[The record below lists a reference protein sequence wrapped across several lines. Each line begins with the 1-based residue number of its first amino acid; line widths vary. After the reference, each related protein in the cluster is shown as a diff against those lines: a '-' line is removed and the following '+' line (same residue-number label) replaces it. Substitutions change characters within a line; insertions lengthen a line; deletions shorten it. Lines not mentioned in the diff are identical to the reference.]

1 MADVQKSITLATG
14 VFIKNRLEKVAKS
27 LYFNHES
34 VQIGKAFTDQLMD
47 YYYSHFNESSS
58 INRDTVNSAEAY
70 YIIREAAFNRNTR
83 LNLLEHSKTE
93 KEKDVA
99 SINIIE
105 LDKINANADKM
116 SAKQLNNKIS
126 NMVSQAVEDFIK
138 QRNDRNEMIKSAY
151 TKVVNH
157 TGGSLEPK
165 DLEAADGVDNSDLA
179 DEDELAVDSSDE
191 GEDTGEDDG
200 FGEAVALAKFTEMKV
215 KQQPITLFESIVIG
229 IANSV
234 VDNDKYKTKSGNLD
248 MEKIVESAEA
258 IYAVLEI
265 ANGYKLMTINEALLE
280 NVINNI

>member
-1 MADVQKSITLATG
+1 MADVQKSIALATG
-14 VFIKNRLEKVAKS
+14 VFIKNRLEKVAKT

-47 YYYSHFNESSS
+47 YYYSHFNESSN

-83 LNLLEHSKTE
+83 LNLLEHSKAD
-93 KEKDVA
+93 KEKDVTA
-99 SINIIE
+99 INIIE

-116 SAKQLNNKIS
+116 SAKQLNNKIA

-191 GEDTGEDDG
+191 EDIGEDDG
-200 FGEAVALAKFTEMKV
+200 FGEAAALAKFTEMKV

-234 VDNDKYKTKSGNLD
+234 VNNDKYKTKSGNLN

-265 ANGYKLMTINEALLE
+265 ANGYKLMTINESLLE

>member
-34 VQIGKAFTDQLMD
+34 VQIGKAFADQLMD

-58 INRDTVNSAEAY
+58 INSDTVNSAEAY